1 MTTDDQILAA
11 AAKLHTKRPELKP
24 LDWRIL
30 GSVTTAGATGLPLAY
45 VRSMGVFYGSLPA
58 FLPAVDRLIKAG
70 LVERREVP
78 YQATEYSGKAGRQAR
93 KEVVFYRTA
102 APVTPFTL

>member
-1 MTTDDQILAA
+1 MTDDLTIAQASRI
-11 AAKLHTKRPELKP
+11 HTKRPELKT
-24 LDWRIL
+24 LDWRVL
-30 GSVTTAGATGLPLAY
+30 GSVIQAGPIGLPLAF
-45 VRSMGVFYGSLPA
+45 VRGQSEFLGSLPA

-93 KEVVFYRTA
+93 KEVVFYRTST
-102 APVTPFTL
+102 PITPFIL

>member
-1 MTTDDQILAA
+1 MTDDQIIAA
-11 AAKLHTKRPELKP
+11 AAKLHSKRPELKAH
-24 LDWRIL
+24 DWRVL
-30 GSVTTAGATGLPLAY
+30 GSITTAGTTGLPLAY
-45 VRSMGVFYGSLPA
+45 VRSMAVFYGTLPA
-58 FLPAVDRLIKAG
+58 FLPAVDRLIAAG

-102 APVTPFTL
+102 NPVTPFTL

>member
-1 MTTDDQILAA
+1 MTTDDQTIAQA
-11 AAKLHTKRPELKP
+11 SRIHTKRPELKP
-24 LDWRIL
+24 LDWRVL
-30 GSVTTAGATGLPLAY
+30 GSVIQAGTTGLPLAF
-45 VRSMGVFYGSLPA
+45 VRGQSEFLGSLPA

-93 KEVVFYRTA
+93 KEVVFYRTST
-102 APVTPFTL
+102 PITPFIL